1 MNIKKAM
8 RIKLACLTI
17 AIISLFGVVSPL
29 SVQAATISDASES
42 KPLVGIVDATSLNVR
57 ESASTSSKKVASLF
71 KYDPVMVVGESGDFY
86 KIMYNTNG
94 DIGYVYKTYLYV
106 AESDYYLQANTSG
119 GNLNMRSCGGTSC
132 SIVASVPNKVSFGF
146 FNDFDPEW
154 YVGVYGNVR
163 GFTSREYT
171 SMIAF

>member
-1 MNIKKAM
+1 MNMKKTIKT
-8 RIKLACLTI
+8 KLACLMI
-17 AIISLFGVVSPL
+17 AMVSLIVVVSPL
-29 SVQAATISDASES
+29 SVQAATISDASVS

-94 DIGYVYKTYLYV
+94 DFGYVYKSYLYV
-106 AESDYYLQANTSG
+106 VESDYYLQANTTS
-119 GNLNMRSCGGTSC
+119 GNLNMRSCGETSC
-132 SIVASVPNKVSFGF
+132 SIVASVPNKVSFGY
-146 FNDFDPEW
+146 FNDIDPEW

-163 GFTSREYT
+163 GFTSRQYT
-171 SMIAF
+171 SRLTF